1 MGAFE
6 YKLGAIASHAN
17 TILQSLKTSTAD
29 HREILFSEFID
40 YVSRQRWIVRRQ
52 TQPAAAKIIQHRLA
66 DIYDRAREIE
76 PAANVPQKTI
86 SHFAGYRSAYPD
98 LDLTIVIPVYNS
110 ADLLRDTLD
119 SVMALDGLAFD
130 VLLIDDGSTDKSLHV
145 MREYER
151 KYANVHVF
159 EQKNRGAGRARNAI
173 IPLCTGRYTY
183 FLDADDVINANAL
196 RQAIIKADHDESD
209 LMFVQYR
216 IEFAD
221 EGRSRGMFNAD
232 SDIWKQLN
240 EATDINAKRDLLAG
254 LINYPWNRIIKTSL
268 LHDANIFFGPT
279 IVHNDVLYH
288 WHSILSAEAIG
299 HLEVEVCTHR
309 KFKSRSQ
316 VTNIDDERR
325 MAVLEALRGTHER
338 ISPLGSYSTVKPA
351 WSKFAMEL
359 IEWAKARIPAQ
370 FQETYRQRSQELSTK
385 IAGE

>member
-1 MGAFE
+1 M
-6 YKLGAIASHAN
+6 
-17 TILQSLKTSTAD
+17 
-29 HREILFSEFID
+29 
-40 YVSRQRWIVRRQ
+40 RRQ

-76 PAANVPQKTI
+76 PAAFVPQKTI

-130 VLLIDDGSTDKSLHV
+130 VLLIDDGSTDTSLRI
-145 MREYER
+145 MRDYER

-196 RQAIIKADHDESD
+196 RQAIMKADHDETD

-216 IEFAD
+216 IEFVD
-221 EGRSRGMFNAD
+221 EKRSRGMFNAD
-232 SDIWKQLN
+232 ADIWRELS
-240 EATDINAKRDLLAG
+240 EASETEAKRSLVAG
-254 LINYPWNRIIKTSL
+254 LINYPWNRIIRTRL
-268 LHDANIFFGPT
+268 LHDGNIFFGPT
-279 IVHNDVLYH
+279 VVHNDVLYH
-288 WHSILSAEAIG
+288 WHSILSASNIG
-299 HLEVEVCTHR
+299 HIDVEVCTHR
-309 KFKSRSQ
+309 KFSKRSQ
-316 VTNIDDERR
+316 VTNIADERR

-338 ISPLGSYSTVKPA
+338 ISDLSTYTHVRRQ
-351 WSKFAMEL
+351 WESFSFGL
-359 IEWAKARIPAQ
+359 IEWAKSKIPKDLLA
-370 FQETYRQRSQELSTK
+370 TYERNSGILADTISEEVSP
-385 IAGE
+385 G